1 MNSVTACNE
10 EDHKE
15 LVHKQEK
22 GKWLSNSEVSLS
34 IQHFFF
40 LQIQSTDKEYSIYF
54 YDQQEGKISQ
64 NVQKLMDTKISNTCL
79 IRKGI

>member
-40 LQIQSTDKEYSIYF
+40 LQIQSTDKNIPF
-54 YDQQEGKISQ
+54 IFIINKRGKYHRMYK
-64 NVQKLMDTKISNTCL
+64 N
-79 IRKGI
+79 